1 MTLIEHIK
9 NYFMTCPALEGKR
22 IDIDCLAAD
31 PDSISID
38 SQPSER
44 IVKRYLDGSAVC
56 KYSFT
61 LSSRMYYSSD
71 LKQQAENID
80 FFEQITEWLME
91 EALLFRLPE
100 LGEKRI
106 ARTLSVL
113 GSAYPIL
120 VSEELGL
127 ARYQIQLELIYLQE
141 V

>member
-1 MTLIEHIK
+1 
-9 NYFMTCPALEGKR
+9 
-22 IDIDCLAAD
+22 
-31 PDSISID
+31 
-38 SQPSER
+38 
-44 IVKRYLDGSAVC
+44 
-56 KYSFT
+56 
-61 LSSRMYYSSD
+61 MYYSSD

-91 EALLFRLPE
+91 EALFFRLPE
-100 LGEKRI
+100 LGEKKK